1 MAFVNLKPNVQ
12 GIVHSKASLVVHMEA
27 MDQLKGLWV
36 GKHIVPSG
44 GGMCAIRPTSKVVL
58 WATPSVCLAAN
69 IQKGVAMQG
78 LLQAIKG
85 AGITIEVPNHQHRT
99 LRLHAHVT
107 YDCL

>member
-44 GGMCAIRPTSKVVL
+44 GGMCAMCSACVV
-58 WATPSVCLAAN
+58 TCLLSPLAGLCPN
-69 IQKGVAMQG
+69 IYEKMVGQSLM
-78 LLQAIKG
+78 
-85 AGITIEVPNHQHRT
+85 
-99 LRLHAHVT
+99 
-107 YDCL
+107 